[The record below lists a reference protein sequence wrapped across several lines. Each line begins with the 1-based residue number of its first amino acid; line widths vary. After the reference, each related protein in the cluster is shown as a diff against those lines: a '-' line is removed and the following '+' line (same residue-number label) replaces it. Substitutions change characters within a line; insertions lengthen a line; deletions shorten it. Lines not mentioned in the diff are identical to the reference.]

1 MFTDVHQYE
10 HFTMHNTTL
19 VNDKH
24 RVPFTSIATLTLQ
37 DNL

>member
-1 MFTDVHQYE
+1 MFADVHQYE
-10 HFTMHNTTL
+10 HFTMHKTTS

-24 RVPFTSIATLTLQ
+24 RVPYTSIATSTLQ